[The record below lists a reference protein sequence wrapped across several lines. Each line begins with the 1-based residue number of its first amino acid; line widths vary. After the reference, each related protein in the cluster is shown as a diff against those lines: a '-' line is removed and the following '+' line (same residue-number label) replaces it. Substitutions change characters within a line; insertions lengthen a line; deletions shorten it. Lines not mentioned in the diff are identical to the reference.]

1 MFAEIEEK
9 ERGTIMANASENAG
23 GMVTIRIT
31 PGMQLTAEARKK
43 LDDLTAKLQKT
54 GVKVVPAIKCLGF
67 SCSGCYLPKNY

>member
-1 MFAEIEEK
+1 
-9 ERGTIMANASENAG
+9 MANASENAR

-43 LDDLTAKLQKT
+43 LDVTAKLQKT
-54 GVKVVPAIKCLGF
+54 WVKMVPAIKCLGF